1 MTGHV
6 ARAAEYGGYCSA
18 TVALLVF
25 GFLTGLNVQS
35 FTLDLLVATVHVVLV
50 DAVSSALGFALFG
63 SVTGLLLLREVRT
76 EPDEPSHEGP
86 PVTAIVPVYR
96 DAAALSNSVES
107 LLEAN
112 YEAMDVVV
120 VGEHDDEESRRE
132 ARRLAE
138 ASDRVSWLENGYPG
152 SKAGAI
158 NYAVERSETDYF
170 AVFDADE
177 VVDEDF
183 VSAAMERVVDGE
195 YEVFQGRRVPQP
207 AGPVETIAYCER
219 VLFHAGYKLVE
230 PIGFRNC
237 RSSSTVFSRTAFET
251 VGGYDDVLTEDLDFS
266 HRIYRAGVPVAR
278 ARYRTNLMEAPHS
291 LRDLWGQRKRWRTG
305 QVEVLHRTL
314 RALVRSPTNPRAYV
328 SSVRI
333 LTSLLG
339 SLFVL
344 TLVSKF
350 VVLLLLDLDAVSVV
364 PLLVILGTV
373 AAVAAVDRSNGD
385 VDGLSPSWFATP
397 LVYPFFGMM
406 TLKSVLEYLLSW
418 DGEWYH
424 VEKLGQ

>member
-1 MTGHV
+1 MTGRV
-6 ARAAEYGGYCSA
+6 TRAAEYGGYCTA
-18 TVALLVF
+18 TVALLAF
-25 GFLTGLNVQS
+25 GFVTGLNVQS
-35 FTLDLLVATVHVVLV
+35 YTLDLLVATVRVVLL

-63 SVTGLLLLREVRT
+63 TITGLLLLREVRT
-76 EPDEPSHEGP
+76 DPEEPSHEGP

-107 LLEAN
+107 LAESA
-112 YEAMDVVV
+112 YEDLRVVV
-120 VGEHDDEESRRE
+120 VGEHDDEGSRRE
-132 ARRLAE
+132 ALRLADE
-138 ASDRVSWLENGYPG
+138 YDCVEWLENGHPG

-158 NYAVERSETDYF
+158 NDAVERSDADYF

-183 VSAAMERVVDGE
+183 VSAAMERVVDGD

-207 AGPVETIAYCER
+207 TGPVETIAYCER

-237 RSSSTVFSRTAFET
+237 RSSSTVFSRDAFET

-266 HRIYRAGVPVAR
+266 HKIYRAGVPVAR

-291 LRDLWGQRKRWRTG
+291 LRDLWGQRKRWRIG

-328 SSVRI
+328 STLRI
-333 LTSLLG
+333 VSSLLG
-339 SLFVL
+339 SVFVL

-350 VVLLLLDLDAVSVV
+350 VVLLLLDLDLVSLV
-364 PLLVILGTV
+364 PLAVILGTV
-373 AAVAAVDRSNGD
+373 AAVAAVDRRNGD
-385 VDGLSPSWFATP
+385 VDGLSLSWFATP

-418 DGEWYH
+418 EGEWYR
-424 VEKLGQ
+424 VEKVGQ